1 MFRPLRSLAREP
13 EGKVLLASAA
23 LVIAVG
29 TIVYMTLEGWSPVD
43 ALYFSVVALAT
54 VGFGDLT
61 PTTDGAKLFTVG
73 YILAGVG
80 IIAGFASEL
89 AKHRGLPPPMAHRLN
104 VSPDESV
111 LGLEEPESRPEA

>member
-104 VSPDESV
+104 VPPDESV